1 MSEDIDYIVCESAS
15 EIRWALSMIDSN
27 KLYLNRD
34 DGSSRHAYNEKARYS
49 GICRII
55 DQPEYYQPAKIV
67 LAKDMGEDIF
77 IGCAIALKN
86 YVHSCN
92 TATYVKSTYRRK
104 GIGSKLVT
112 MAMPPQEIDNNQH
125 PLGFPKVS

>member
-1 MSEDIDYIVCESAS
+1 MDESIEYIVYESERA
-15 EIRWALSMIDSN
+15 IRRALSIIESN

-34 DGSSRHAYNEKARYS
+34 DGGSRHAYNERARYS

-55 DQPEYYQPAKIV
+55 DQPEYYKPIKIV
-67 LAKDMGEDIF
+67 LAKDVDTYAF
-77 IGCAIALKN
+77 IGCSIAIAN